1 MRIHKS
7 GKIKYSIDDRVEK
20 ASRAVNM
27 IQGALSTCGNVNV
40 EVAISLF
47 NKQIMPVLTYGS
59 NIWGMPGNF
68 TRFYVDGVPEN
79 LNTINDVKKYVNNS
93 SIVNFKRVGKK
104 TLTPRRMIIT
114 ADSYETKINLLNIR
128 YNIRKNFQQVCFIK
142 NLSKFKAKFSNMY

>member
-59 NIWGMPGNF
+59 NIWGMTGNF

-79 LNTINDVKKYVNNS
+79 LITINDVKKYVNN
-93 SIVNFKRVGKK
+93 
-104 TLTPRRMIIT
+104 
-114 ADSYETKINLLNIR
+114 
-128 YNIRKNFQQVCFIK
+128 
-142 NLSKFKAKFSNMY
+142 